1 MHILIL
7 IVHIVVSLILI
18 AVILLQAGRGGGL
31 ADMFGGGSQS
41 ILGTRASTFLTK
53 ATTVC
58 AVLFLLTSLTLALMS
73 AKQGRSLMEGAAS
86 RRAPVT
92 TTKPVTPNPTTPPSA
107 ASTPAASS
115 EAPSASAHAKTT
127 TPTTTP

>member
-1 MHILIL
+1 MHTLIL

-58 AVLFLLTSLTLALMS
+58 AVVFLLTSLTLALMS
-73 AKQGRSLMEGAAS
+73 AKQGRSLMEGTAS
-86 RRAPVT
+86 RGAPVT
-92 TTKPVTPNPTTPPSA
+92 KSTKPITSST
-107 ASTPAASS
+107 STPQPATSTAT
-115 EAPSASAHAKTT
+115 PSASTHADTT
-127 TPTTTP
+127 TPTTAP